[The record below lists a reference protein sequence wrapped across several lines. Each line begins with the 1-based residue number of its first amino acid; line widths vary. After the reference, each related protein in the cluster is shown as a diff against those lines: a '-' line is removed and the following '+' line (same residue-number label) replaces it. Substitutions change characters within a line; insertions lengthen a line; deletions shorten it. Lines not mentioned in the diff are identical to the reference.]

1 MNVGI
6 VGSGPAADAVRA
18 ALAEADATVESI
30 DPVAIDTVDLGIV
43 VDDSG
48 AECFERANDH
58 ARESATPWLAIE
70 RGGVGG
76 RAVCE
81 ASITGFGPETAC
93 YECLSLRVAANA
105 DSDGDSP
112 EDDPDGGEAD
122 ESGIDATAAWLAG
135 ALAGTEARRLCAG
148 EPSRVLGGV
157 IELPHAERRV
167 LPVPNCEC
175 ASDEEQDR
183 SLARDFEER
192 DLDDALARAERALDD
207 RVGIVREVGEA
218 ASYPAPYYLARTGD
232 TAEFSD
238 ASAAGEAAGVAGDW
252 NAAFMKAL
260 GEALERYSAGIYRDA
275 RFTHATASD
284 LDGAIPPGAF
294 VLPGSAEPATD
305 ESERPTI
312 PWVPGEEIVSGAS
325 VHLPAELV
333 QFPPPERRHGP
344 PITTGLG
351 LGSSGAE
358 ALCSGL
364 YEAIER
370 DAAMVSWYST
380 FDPLGLVVDDEG
392 FSTLAARARSE
403 GLRVHPV
410 LLTQD
415 VDIPVVAVAVERDE
429 WPRFAVG
436 SAADLDPTAA
446 ARSALAEALQNW
458 MELRAMGPEAA
469 AAAEGAIGEYAET
482 PGDAATFFGSDAG
495 VPAASVGPDPTPTGA
510 DELDSLAGRVT
521 DAGLDAY
528 AARLTPRDVE
538 ELGFEAVRVL
548 VPAAQ
553 PLFTD
558 EPYFGERAER
568 VPRESGFEPRLDREF
583 HPYP

>member
-6 VGSGPAADAVRA
+6 IGSGPAADAVRA
-18 ALAEADATVESI
+18 ALAGAAPTVESI
-30 DPVAIDTVDLGIV
+30 DPAAIGTVDCGIA

-48 AECFERANDH
+48 AESFERVNDH
-58 ARESATPWLAIE
+58 ARESATPWLAVE

-76 RAVCE
+76 RAVPS
-81 ASITGFGPETAC
+81 AAVSGFGPETAC
-93 YECLSLRVAANA
+93 YECLRRRVAANA
-105 DSDGDSP
+105 DG
-112 EDDPDGGEAD
+112 DDPLGDDLDDSEAD
-122 ESGIDATAAWLAG
+122 ESGPDAATAWLAG

-157 IELPHAERRV
+157 VELPHAERRV
-167 LPVPNCEC
+167 LPVPNCGC
-175 ASDEEQDR
+175 ASDGDR
-183 SLARDFEER
+183 DRALARDAEER
-192 DLDDALARAERALDD
+192 DLDDALGRAERALDD

-218 ASYPAPYYLARTGD
+218 ASYPAPYYLARTGE
-232 TAEFSD
+232 TTGFSD
-238 ASAAGEAAGVAGDW
+238 ASAASEAAGVAGDW
-252 NAAFMKAL
+252 DRAFMKAL
-260 GEALERYSAGIYRDA
+260 GEALERYSAGVYRDEA
-275 RFTHATASD
+275 FTHAAASD
-284 LDGAIPPGAF
+284 LDDAIPLGAF
-294 VLPGSAEPATD
+294 VTPESVETAPDD
-305 ESERPTI
+305 ESEEPTI
-312 PWVPGEEIVSGAS
+312 PWVPGEEVESGTS
-325 VHLPAELV
+325 VHLPAEFV

-351 LGSSGAE
+351 LGSSGAG

-364 YEAIER
+364 YEVIER

-380 FDPLGLVVDDEG
+380 FDPLGLTVDDEG
-392 FSTLAARARSE
+392 FTRLATRARSE
-403 GLRVHPV
+403 GLGVQPV

-415 VDIPVVAVAVERDE
+415 VDVPVIAVAVEREE
-429 WPRFAVG
+429 WPQFAVG
-436 SAADLDPTAA
+436 SAADLDPAAA
-446 ARSALAEALQNW
+446 ARSALAEALQSW
-458 MELRAMGPEAA
+458 MELRAMGPDAA

-482 PGDAATFFGSDAG
+482 PGDAAAFFGNDAG
-495 VPAASVGPDPTPTGA
+495 VPAASVGPDPVPTGG

-538 ELGFEAVRVL
+538 RLGFEAVRVL

-553 PLFTD
+553 PLFTG
-558 EPYFGERAER
+558 EPYFGERAQR

>member
-6 VGSGPAADAVRA
+6 VGSGLAADAVRA
-18 ALAEADATVESI
+18 ALAEATPTVESI
-30 DPVAIDTVDLGIV
+30 DPAAIGAVDLGIV
-43 VDDSG
+43 IDDSG
-48 AECFERANDH
+48 AENFERANEH
-58 ARESATPWLAIE
+58 VRESATPWLAVE

-76 RAVCE
+76 E
-81 ASITGFGPETAC
+81 ADPSAAISGFGPETAC
-93 YECLSLRVAANA
+93 YECLRRRVAANT
-105 DSDGDSP
+105 DGDSL
-112 EDDPDGGEAD
+112 EDDPDENETN
-122 ESGIDATAAWLAG
+122 ESGPDATTAWLAG

-175 ASDEEQDR
+175 ASEGSPDR
-183 SLARDFEER
+183 TLARDFEER
-192 DLDDALARAERALDD
+192 DLDDALGRAERALDD

-218 ASYPAPYYLARTGD
+218 ASYPAPYYLARTGE
-232 TAEFSD
+232 TAGFSD
-238 ASAAGEAAGVAGDW
+238 ASAASEAAGVAGDW
-252 NAAFMKAL
+252 DRAFMKAL
-260 GEALERYSAGIYRDA
+260 GEALERYSAGVYRDEA
-275 RFTHATASD
+275 FTHAAASD
-284 LDGAIPPGAF
+284 LDGAISPSAF
-294 VLPGSAEPATD
+294 VLPESTEMADD
-305 ESERPTI
+305 ESI
-312 PWVPGEEIVSGAS
+312 PWVQGEAVESGAP
-325 VHLPAELV
+325 VHLPAEFV
-333 QFPPPERRHGP
+333 GFPPPERRHGP

-364 YEAIER
+364 YETIER

-380 FDPLGLVVDDEG
+380 FDPLGLAVDDEG
-392 FSTLAARARSE
+392 FATLAARARSE
-403 GLRVHPV
+403 GLDVQPV

-415 VDIPVVAVAVERDE
+415 VDVPVVAVAVEREE

-436 SAADLDPTAA
+436 SAADLDPSTA
-446 ARSALAEALQNW
+446 ARSGLAEALQNW
-458 MELRAMGPEAA
+458 MELRAMEPDAA

-482 PGDAATFFGSDAG
+482 PGDAATFFGSDSG
-495 VPAASVGPDPTPTGA
+495 VPAASVGPDPVLTGG
-510 DELDSLAGRVT
+510 DELDSLVGRVT

-538 ELGFEAVRVL
+538 QLGFEAVRVL

-568 VPRESGFEPRLDREF
+568 VPRKSGFEPRLDREF